1 MKEQN
6 PNKATRFL
14 LRLAEMLPF
23 KKQGGS
29 YMAIAVVMFVV
40 VLAVYILSGMFRSL
54 DSPISTV
61 TAVEYETSAGY
72 YSVGYIVRSETV
84 LTSDS
89 SITSLV
95 LSEGQKAAVGQ
106 PVAMGYTSV
115 DAQQRQQRISQLE
128 EQLSQ
133 LQYAAGASAAVYDQ
147 AALDA
152 QIREDLMDTAVLLGK
167 GRIATVRES
176 SAQLKGL
183 ILRRSVD
190 EEVLKSMESQITETE
205 NEITRLRKEISGSVK
220 SIKAPRAGYFSG
232 TTDGYESVLTP
243 DAITSLSVTEFH
255 RLQPSAKAAGA
266 VGKIISGD
274 TWYYLTVLPA
284 DQLSGLKIGSTVTV
298 SFAQD
303 ASANVPMTL
312 HHMSQEED
320 GKLVVALRAD
330 RFLQD
335 MTLIRQQNVDIIF
348 RTHTGLRVPKQAV
361 RVREDG
367 TVGVFVLESAAAN
380 WKRVNILH
388 DNGETYLVELDK
400 SSTKNLWPGDE
411 LIVSGVD
418 DLYNGK
424 VVG

>member
-1 MKEQN
+1 MKEQT
-6 PNKATRFL
+6 PNKANRFL

-40 VLAVYILSGMFRSL
+40 VLAVYILSGMFRGL
-54 DSPISTV
+54 ESPISTV

-84 LTSDS
+84 LTSDA

-115 DAQQRQQRISQLE
+115 DAQQRQLRIAQLE
-128 EQLSQ
+128 EDLSQ
-133 LQYAAGASAAVYDQ
+133 MQYAAGASSAVYDQ

-152 QIREDLMDTAVLLGK
+152 QIRDDLMDAAVLLGK
-167 GRIATVRES
+167 GRISAVRDASPE
-176 SAQLKGL
+176 LKGL

-190 EEVLKSMESQITETE
+190 EDVLAEIKNQITETE

-232 TTDGYESVLTP
+232 TADGYESVLTP
-243 DAITSLSVTEFH
+243 ESITSLSVTEFN

-284 DQLSGLKIGSTVTV
+284 DQLAGLNVGSTVTV

-303 ASANVPMTL
+303 ASANIPMTL
-312 HHMSQEED
+312 RHLSQEED
-320 GKLVVALRAD
+320 GKLVVALSAD
-330 RFLQD
+330 RYLQE
-335 MTLIRQQNVDIIF
+335 MTLMRQQSADIIF
-348 RTHTGLRVPKQAV
+348 RSHTGLRVPKQAV

-367 TVGVFVLESAAAN
+367 AVGVFVLESAAAN
-380 WKRVNILH
+380 WKSVEILH

-400 SSTKNLWPGDE
+400 TSTKNLWPGDE
-411 LIVSGVD
+411 VIVSGVE
-418 DLYNGK
+418 DLYDGK
-424 VVG
+424 VVS